1 MRHEAELRSR
11 GSNVWIV
18 SAGVPQ
24 GPSLEEDE
32 LPDQKSHRLRSGTIP

>member
-32 LPDQKSHRLRSGTIP
+32 LKKSHRLRSGTIP